1 MPISKSTT
9 KSLYA
14 PSGSTA
20 WTLQVEFTES
30 STNATNNTST
40 ISLSCYLQSGGGSF
54 SSGTNNTLVLVW
66 HDNNENTDK
75 VISILN
81 VKSISANSWAETS
94 GTYTATHKDDGSLS
108 GYAKVVW
115 TKNDNN
121 GWVPAS
127 GTLFAA
133 GGDSP
138 SYTALTA
145 IARPSVPTLNKTS
158 FTLGEA
164 VTINTNR
171 KSSSFTHTIRI
182 NHPSFNEP
190 ILLVTK
196 TTAASYT
203 MTSLQAS
210 NLQTA
215 ILNLGSTAKSYSITF
230 EVITY
235 NGSTAVGTRTVT
247 GTANLTATVHGPTIS
262 DGTVSPPA
270 IIKNQTTATVSVKA
284 TAKPGATIT
293 SVTCANGTQT
303 AQMVLSGEA
312 YTCQMSNLTSKDFAI
327 SATDSRG
334 FITSSTVSA
343 GSYSEYIQPTV
354 RSSSYSSSNYIL
366 SFSGVWT
373 STGNTLA
380 AVFRVNGES
389 SWHNTTSLTAGT
401 DVFNGTINLQN
412 YNISSSQ
419 DYLVEIKFTDNQGD
433 AVYSHQIKS
442 DSPLFWLGKET
453 ARCGKHWI
461 FEGDGQNGEIEIYPS
476 ANGGIRWGG
485 TTITKAIFDTLPSGG
500 GGGGGIT
507 QEVDPTVPA
516 WAKAST
522 KPTYTASEVGAIPA
536 PSSGSTGQVLKK
548 TASGVEWANESDP
561 TVSSWAKAAT
571 KPTYTASEVGALPSN
586 TFIPEYL
593 SQLVNDILGI
603 SFNQQT
609 GVISINLGVNTYS
622 AVDKDYADMAYDYD
636 QAISDLDRTKITAP
650 SGGSTGQFLQK
661 TASGTQWATV
671 SAGGTQFAITDGQ
684 NVYPF
689 VRAVELTSSGVEGL
703 YLTFDDNTLEGL
715 SYFLP
720 DGVGL
725 NNVLTSVNQ
734 AIAGKIDMPSGGSPE
749 YFLKKTA
756 SGVAWSGIPGGADE
770 IAWTGGN
777 LGQQTAP
784 ADVEGAITAV
794 FNYINSLDASNTEY

>member
-1 MPISKSTT
+1 MAISKSTT

-20 WTLQVEFTES
+20 WTLQVGFTES
-30 STNATNNTST
+30 STSSANNTST

-66 HDNNENTDK
+66 HDNKDNLDR

-81 VKSISANSWAETS
+81 VTSISANGRASTS
-94 GTYTATHKDDGSLS
+94 GTYTATHKADGSLS

-115 TKNDNN
+115 TKNDGNS
-121 GWVPAS
+121 WTPPS
-127 GTLFAA
+127 CTYFAA

-145 IARPSVPTLNKTS
+145 FATASVPTLSKSS

-164 VTINTNR
+164 ITINTNR

-182 NHPSFNEP
+182 KHSTINTT
-190 ILLVTK
+190 LATK
-196 TTAASYT
+196 TTAASYS
-203 MTSLQAS
+203 MTSAQAS
-210 NLQTA
+210 NFQAAVLA
-215 ILNLGSTAKSYSITF
+215 LASSAKSYSVTF
-230 EVITY
+230 EVDTF
-235 NGSTAVGTRTVT
+235 NGNTQVGSTQSVT
-247 GTANLTATVHGPTIS
+247 GTANLTAAAHGPTYSSGSVNPTDIVK
-262 DGTVSPPA
+262 DL
-270 IIKNQTTATVSVKA
+270 TTATVSVSVSHA
-284 TAKPGATIT
+284 SGATIS
-293 SVTCANGTQT
+293 SVSCTNGAQT
-303 AQMVLSGEA
+303 VPMTLSNGS
-312 YTCQMSNLTSKDFAI
+312 YSCQMSNLTSKDFTV

-334 FITSSTVSA
+334 LTTSTVISA
-343 GSYSEYIQPTV
+343 NSYSEYLAPAFTSV
-354 RSSSYSSSNYIL
+354 TYSRGSNNTGTL
-366 SFSGVWT
+366 SFSGIWSSASNSLT
-373 STGNTLA
+373 NGQY
-380 AVFRVNGES
+380 RVNGGS
-389 SWHNTTSLTAGT
+389 PNSFSVTTSGDTFSGSIT
-401 DVFNGTINLQN
+401 LQN
-412 YNISSSQ
+412 IAADQ
-419 DYLVEIKFTDNQGD
+419 DYLVELSIEDSKGSSGT
-433 AVYSHQIKS
+433 YSYQIGS
-442 DSPLFWLGKET
+442 DKPLFWLGKET

-536 PSSGSTGQVLKK
+536 PS
-548 TASGVEWANESDP
+548 
-561 TVSSWAKAAT
+561 
-571 KPTYTASEVGALPSN
+571 
-586 TFIPEYL
+586 
-593 SQLVNDILGI
+593 
-603 SFNQQT
+603 
-609 GVISINLGVNTYS
+609 
-622 AVDKDYADMAYDYD
+622 
-636 QAISDLDRTKITAP
+636 
-650 SGGSTGQFLQK
+650 GGSTGQFLQK

-671 SAGGTQFAITDGQ
+671 TQGGTAPLYGTLTIGAMTVTGEEAVIDLTYSEISTAVASGRDAIIINTSIPSKETLRFVRTDSTLGHIFMGMRGDRVVSIANKPSSGNGEYTYYTIPTSSGSSGTDFAITDGQ

-689 VRAVELTSSGVEGL
+689 IRAVELTSSGVEGL

-756 SGVAWSGIPGGADE
+756 SGVEWSGIPGGADE